1 MTDKR
6 DNASEHADRSD
17 GASMRRRLPCLA
29 VVACLAAV
37 LLAACGGSS
46 KPSGA
51 ESSVP
56 SRQAFTAM
64 AYKYPACMRQHGVT
78 NFPDPQ
84 VNGNH
89 LTLQIN
95 PSITGSPAFDSA
107 RKACAYLLPDQ
118 GRQLNDGGPTQ
129 QTARIEGLLAF
140 AACVRQHGFPS
151 FPDPNS
157 QGQLTPEMITQAGI
171 NLHQPAVLQAGD
183 ACASASHGLIT
194 KSDVAQAVAN
204 PSATGTPSSA
214 GG

>member
-1 MTDKR
+1 M
-6 DNASEHADRSD
+6 SL
-17 GASMRRRLPCLA
+17 RRRLLSLTA
-29 VVACLAAV
+29 VASLTAV
-37 LLAACGGSS
+37 LVAACGGSS

-51 ESSVP
+51 ASSGSSP
-56 SRQAFTAM
+56 KAFTAI
-64 AYKYPACMRQHGVT
+64 AYKYPACMREHGVT

-84 VNGNH
+84 VNGTH

-107 RKACAYLLPDQ
+107 RKACAYLLPAQ
-118 GRQLNDGGPTQ
+118 GRQLNGGGPTQ
-129 QTARIEGLLAF
+129 QRARTEGLLAF
-140 AACVRQHGFPS
+140 AACVRKHGFPG

-157 QGQLTPEMITQAGI
+157 QGELTLEMVTQAGI

-183 ACASASHGLIT
+183 ACASASHGQIT

-204 PSATGTPSSA
+204 PGGSGSQSSA